1 MEPLPLW
8 IGRHALTLWLLLL
21 ILALLAGD
29 FGWRTAHRRRL
40 AATGKSS
47 RLALRPRTALVLMAL
62 FGAVF
67 VLLFWAVWQRTALV
81 GFDAA
86 LAQSLHD
93 QLAPNVLTV
102 VAIITSIGKPTLL
115 AVAGAVVAALL
126 ALRRNW
132 KMLLPWCVALGGTAV
147 CGEVAKHV
155 MKRVRP
161 YGGHA
166 FLVETSYSF
175 PSGHAMMSMVF
186 FGMLAWL
193 LLRALRP
200 RHQRIAVAVAVG
212 LVTIIGIS
220 RVVLQAHYLSDV
232 VAAYALGAFWLVL
245 GIAMGDWMR
254 RRVRIRPL
262 S

>member
-1 MEPLPLW
+1 MKSLPLW
-8 IGRHALTLWLLLL
+8 IGQHALTLWLLVL

-29 FGWRTAHRRRL
+29 FGWRAAHRRRL
-40 AATGKSS
+40 AATGQSG
-47 RLALRPRTALVLMAL
+47 RLALRPRTALVLLAL
-62 FGAVF
+62 FGALF
-67 VLLFWAVWQRTALV
+67 ALLFWAVRQRTALV

-93 QLAPNVLTV
+93 QLTPGVLTV
-102 VAIITSIGKPTLL
+102 VALITNIGKPALL
-115 AVAGAVVAALL
+115 AVVGVVVAVLL

-132 KMLLPWCVALGGTAV
+132 LMCLPWCVALGGTAV

-155 MKRVRP
+155 MKRIRP
-161 YGGHA
+161 FDGHA
-166 FLVETSYSF
+166 FVVETGYSF

-200 RHQRIAVAVAVG
+200 RHHRIAVAIVVG
-212 LVTIIGIS
+212 LVTVIGIS

-232 VAAYALGAFWLVL
+232 LAAYALGAFWLVL
-245 GIAMGDWMR
+245 GIAMGEWMR
-254 RRVRIRPL
+254 RGARTRPL